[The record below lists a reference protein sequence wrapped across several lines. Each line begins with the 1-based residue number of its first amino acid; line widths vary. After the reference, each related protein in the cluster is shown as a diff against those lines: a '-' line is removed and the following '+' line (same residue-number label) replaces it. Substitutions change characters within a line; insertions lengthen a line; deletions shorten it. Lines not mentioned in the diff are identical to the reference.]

1 MTVAVPGCGMG
12 YVVGDYLLDRLHELG
27 VTEIFGVP
35 GDFNLHFLDH
45 VVAHPGLRWVG
56 SANELNAGYAA
67 DGYARLRGIGAVVT
81 TYGVGEL
88 SAVNAIAG
96 SYAEHVPVV
105 HVVGV
110 PAKDIQANHRVIHHT
125 LGDGD
130 FHHFRRIA
138 AEVTCAQADLG
149 AADACQEI
157 DRVLNSVRVHR
168 RPGYLMLST
177 DVARLEVAPPAA
189 PLAPAADFSSDGARL
204 AFARAAR
211 EFLADRRVTVLADVF
226 VDRVG
231 ATDELRA
238 LLAIGEVPHATL
250 AWGKTVVDESG
261 PRFVGVYTGA
271 ASPEPVRAAVED
283 AERLITVGV
292 QYTDSITAGFSH
304 RIDPRRTLEIG
315 PERSVIAGVDA
326 FAPLSLPVALEVLAE
341 ISADFAPTHTDPAP
355 PDPEPADTAPAE
367 TPLTQAALW
376 PLIAGALGNSNI
388 VVADQGSAFFGLATL
403 RMPAGITFLGQP
415 LWGSIGYALPAALG
429 AGLACPDR
437 RAVLVIGDGAAQLS
451 IQELGTWIRERLTGV
466 IILVDNGGYAIERA
480 IHGAHAPYNDIA
492 PWRWSELPHAFGGDE
507 NSVLTLRAA
516 TVGEL
521 RECLEV
527 ATQAQDCL
535 VFLQVVTGPTDYPP
549 LVSDIAAALTRANS
563 RS

>member
-1 MTVAVPGCGMG
+1 MG

-35 GDFNLHFLDH
+35 GDFNLQFLDH
-45 VVAHPGLRWVG
+45 VVAHPRIRWVG

-105 HVVGV
+105 HIVGV

-149 AADACQEI
+149 AADACPEI

-168 RPGYLMLST
+168 RPGYLMLAT
-177 DVARLEVAPPAA
+177 DTARMEVDRPAA
-189 PLAPAADFSSDGARL
+189 PLAPPADFSSAGARE
-204 AFARAAR
+204 AFEAAARA
-211 EFLADRRVTVLADVF
+211 FLTGRRVTVLADVF
-226 VDRVG
+226 ADRVG
-231 ATDELRA
+231 ATDELRE
-238 LLAIGEVPHATL
+238 LLSTRKLPHATL
-250 AWGKTVVDESG
+250 AWGKTLVDESE
-261 PRFVGVYTGA
+261 PNFLGVYTGA
-271 ASPEPVRAAVED
+271 ASPEAVRAGVED
-283 AERLITVGV
+283 AERLVIVGV
-292 QYTDSITAGFSH
+292 QYTDSTTAGFSH
-304 RIDPRRTLEIG
+304 RIDARRTIDIG
-315 PERSVIAGVDA
+315 PERTVIGGVDT
-326 FAPLSLPVALEVLAE
+326 FAPLSLPAALAILAR
-341 ISADFAPTHTDPAP
+341 ISGEFAAPAPTPAIAKVMP
-355 PDPEPADTAPAE
+355 TVEAKADA
-367 TPLTQAALW
+367 PLTQATLW
-376 PLIAGALGNSNI
+376 PIVAEALGNSNI
-388 VVADQGSAFFGLATL
+388 VVADQGTAFFGLATL
-403 RMPAGITFLGQP
+403 RMPTGITFLGQP

-451 IQELGTWIRERLTGV
+451 IQELGTWIRERVHGV
-466 IILVDNGGYAIERA
+466 IILVDNSGYAIERA
-480 IHGAHAPYNDIA
+480 IHGPAAAYNDIA
-492 PWRWSELPHAFGGDE
+492 PWRWDELPRAFGGDDD
-507 NSVLTLRAA
+507 SVLTLRAT

-521 RECLEV
+521 RDCV
-527 ATQAQDCL
+527 RAATDAQDRL
-535 VFLQVVTGPTDYPP
+535 VFLRVVTGATDYPP
-549 LVSDIAAALTRANS
+549 LVSDIAAALTRANTAS
-563 RS
+563 

>member
-1 MTVAVPGCGMG
+1 MG
-12 YVVGDYLLDRLHELG
+12 YVVGDYLLDRLRELG

-35 GDFNLHFLDH
+35 GDFNLQFLDH
-45 VVAHPGLRWVG
+45 VIAHPDIRWIG

-105 HVVGV
+105 HIVGV

-157 DRVLNSVRVHR
+157 DRVLNSVRVQR
-168 RPGYLMLST
+168 RPGYLMLAT
-177 DVARLEVAPPAA
+177 DTARVEVSRPAM
-189 PLAPAADFSSDGARL
+189 PLAPPADFSSVGARA
-204 AFARAAR
+204 AFAQAAR
-211 EFLADRRVTVLADVF
+211 EFLSGRRVAVLADIF

-231 ATDELRA
+231 ATDRLRTLVGPA
-238 LLAIGEVPHATL
+238 SGHSQGLPHATL
-250 AWGKTVVDESG
+250 AWGKTVVDESA
-261 PRFVGVYTGA
+261 PNFLGVYTGA
-271 ASPEPVRAAVED
+271 ASPPQIRAAVED
-283 AERLITVGV
+283 AERLVTVGV

-304 RIDPRRTLEIG
+304 RIDPRRTIDIG
-315 PERSVIAGVDA
+315 PERTVIGGVDA
-326 FAPLSLPVALEVLAE
+326 FAPLSLTAALEILTGIAPE
-341 ISADFAPTHTDPAP
+341 FTAPATIPAPTTTPPVELPA
-355 PDPEPADTAPAE
+355 AE

-376 PLIAGALGNSNI
+376 PLVAEALGNNNI

-403 RMPAGITFLGQP
+403 RMPTGITFLGQP

-429 AGLACPDR
+429 AGIACPDR

-451 IQELGTWIRERLTGV
+451 IQELGTWIRERMNGV
-466 IILVDNGGYAIERA
+466 IILVDNDGYAIERA
-480 IHGAHAPYNDIA
+480 IHGPAAPYNDIA
-492 PWRWSELPHAFGGDE
+492 PWRWSELPHAFGGDAE
-507 NSVLTLRAA
+507 SVLTLRAT
-516 TVGEL
+516 TVGGL
-521 RECLEV
+521 RHCLKA
-527 ATQAQDCL
+527 ATDEQDRL
-535 VFLQVVTGPTDYPP
+535 VFLHVVTGATDYPP
-549 LVSDIAAALTRANS
+549 LVTDIASALTRANT
-563 RS
+563 RT

>member
-1 MTVAVPGCGMG
+1 MG

-35 GDFNLHFLDH
+35 GDFNLEFLDH
-45 VVAHPGLRWVG
+45 IIAHDGIRWIG
-56 SANELNAGYAA
+56 SANELNAGYSA

-105 HVVGV
+105 HIVGV

-168 RPGYLMLST
+168 RPGYLMLAT
-177 DVARLEVAPPAA
+177 DTARVEVSPPAT
-189 PLAPAADFSSDGARL
+189 PLAPPPDFSSAGARA
-204 AFARAAR
+204 AFEVDAR
-211 EFLADRRVTVLADVF
+211 EFLAGKQVTVLADIF

-231 ATDELRA
+231 ATGLLRT
-238 LLAIGEVPHATL
+238 LVDSRRLPHATL
-250 AWGKTVVDESG
+250 AWGKTVVDESASNFLG
-261 PRFVGVYTGA
+261 IYAGA
-271 ASPEPVRAAVED
+271 ASPPALRAAIED
-283 AERLITVGV
+283 AERLVTIGV
-292 QYTDSITAGFSH
+292 QYTDSITAGFSQ
-304 RIDPRRTLEIG
+304 RIDSRRTIDIG
-315 PERSVIAGVDA
+315 PERAVIGGVDA
-326 FAPLSLPVALEVLAE
+326 YAPLSLTAALEILAE
-341 ISADFAPTHTDPAP
+341 IAGEFADPAP
-355 PDPEPADTAPAE
+355 ISAAGSGAAT
-367 TPLTQAALW
+367 TPGPLIDDLALTQATLW
-376 PLIAGALGNSNI
+376 PLVAEALGNNNV

-403 RMPAGITFLGQP
+403 HLPTGITFLGQP

-466 IILVDNGGYAIERA
+466 IILVDNNGYAIERA
-480 IHGAHAPYNDIA
+480 IHGPAAPYNDIA
-492 PWRWSELPHAFGGDE
+492 PWRWAELPHAFGGDRH
-507 NSVLTLRAA
+507 SVLTMRAA

-521 RECLEV
+521 KQCLRAAEE
-527 ATQAQDCL
+527 APGKL
-535 VFLQVVTGPTDYPP
+535 VFLQVVTGTTDYPP
-549 LVSDIAAALTRANS
+549 LVADIAAALTRANT
-563 RS
+563 RT

>member
-1 MTVAVPGCGMG
+1 MG
-12 YVVGDYLLDRLHELG
+12 YVVGDYLLDRLRELG

-35 GDFNLHFLDH
+35 GDFNLQFLDH
-45 VVAHPGLRWVG
+45 VIAHPDIRWIG

-105 HVVGV
+105 HIVGV
-110 PAKDIQANHRVIHHT
+110 PAKDIQAGHRVIHHT

-168 RPGYLMLST
+168 RPGYLMLAT
-177 DVARLEVAPPAA
+177 DTARVEVSPPAT
-189 PLAPAADFSSDGARL
+189 PLAPPADFSSAG
-204 AFARAAR
+204 ARAAFAEAAG
-211 EFLADRRVTVLADVF
+211 EFLGGRRVTVLADIF

-231 ATDELRA
+231 ATDRLRT
-238 LLAIGEVPHATL
+238 LVGPTPGLPHATL
-250 AWGKTVVDESG
+250 AWGKTVVDESA
-261 PRFVGVYTGA
+261 PNFLGVYTGA
-271 ASPEPVRAAVED
+271 ASPPQVRAAVED
-283 AERLITVGV
+283 AERLVTIGV

-304 RIDPRRTLEIG
+304 RIDTHRTLDIG
-315 PERSVIAGVDA
+315 PERTVIGGVDA
-326 FAPLSLPVALEVLAE
+326 FAPLSLTAALEILTELAPE
-341 ISADFAPTHTDPAP
+341 FAAPAPTPAP
-355 PDPEPADTAPAE
+355 AAAVPDAPPAVDA
-367 TPLTQAALW
+367 PLTQAALW
-376 PLIAGALGNSNI
+376 PLVAAALGNNNI

-403 RMPAGITFLGQP
+403 RMPTGITFLGQP

-429 AGLACPDR
+429 AGIACPDR

-451 IQELGTWIRERLTGV
+451 IQELGTWIREQLNGV
-466 IILVDNGGYAIERA
+466 IILVDNNGYAIERA
-480 IHGAHAPYNDIA
+480 IHGPAAPYNDIA
-492 PWRWSELPHAFGGDE
+492 PWRWPELPHAFGGDAE
-507 NSVLTLRAA
+507 SVLTLRAT

-521 RECLEV
+521 QHCLKT
-527 ATQAQDCL
+527 ATDEQDRL
-535 VFLQVVTGPTDYPP
+535 VFLHVMTGTTDYPP
-549 LVSDIAAALTRANS
+549 LVSDIAAALTRANT
-563 RS
+563 RT

>member
-1 MTVAVPGCGMG
+1 MS

-35 GDFNLHFLDH
+35 GDFNLQFLDH
-45 VVAHPGLRWVG
+45 IVAHPNIEWVG

-105 HVVGV
+105 HIVGV

-168 RPGYLMLST
+168 RPGYLMLAT
-177 DVARLEVAPPAA
+177 DTARLEVEPPAA
-189 PLAPAADFSSDGARL
+189 PLAPPADFSSAGARV
-204 AFARAAR
+204 AFAQAAR
-211 EFLADRRVTVLADVF
+211 EFLAGRQVAVLADVF
-226 VDRVG
+226 VNRVG

-238 LLAIGEVPHATL
+238 LIAARALPHATL
-250 AWGKTVVDESG
+250 AWGKTVVDESA
-261 PRFVGVYTGA
+261 PNFVGVYTGA
-271 ASPEPVRAAVED
+271 ASPESVRAAVED
-283 AERLITVGV
+283 SERLVTVGV

-304 RIDPRRTLEIG
+304 RIDARRTIDIG
-315 PERSVIAGVDA
+315 PERTVIGGVDA
-326 FAPLSLPVALEVLAE
+326 FAPLSLTAALEILTALAGE
-341 ISADFAPTHTDPAP
+341 FADPVQAPHEDVEARPLTTP
-355 PDPEPADTAPAE
+355 PD
-367 TPLTQAALW
+367 TPLSQAALW
-376 PLIAGALGNSNI
+376 PAVAAALGNNNL

-437 RAVLVIGDGAAQLS
+437 RTVLVIGDGAAQLT
-451 IQELGTWIRERLTGV
+451 IQELGTWIQRRLTGV
-466 IILVDNGGYAIERA
+466 IILVDNAGYAIERA
-480 IHGAHAPYNDIA
+480 IHGPEAQYNDIA
-492 PWRWSELPHAFGGDE
+492 PWRWIFLPHAFGGDDKT
-507 NSVLTLRAA
+507 VLTLRAT

-521 RECLEV
+521 
-527 ATQAQDCL
+527 QDCLKAATAEQNRL
-535 VFLQVVTGPTDYPP
+535 VFLQVVTGKTDYPP
-549 LVSDIAAALTRANS
+549 LVSDIAAALTRANT

>member
-1 MTVAVPGCGMG
+1 MG

-35 GDFNLHFLDH
+35 GDFNLQFLDH
-45 VVAHPGLRWVG
+45 VVNHPGLRWVG

-88 SAVNAIAG
+88 SVVNAIAG
-96 SYAEHVPVV
+96 SYAEYVPVV
-105 HVVGV
+105 HIVGV
-110 PAKDIQANHRVIHHT
+110 PAKDIQANHRIIHHT

-168 RPGYLMLST
+168 RPGYLMLAT
-177 DVARLEVAPPAA
+177 DTARIEVSPPAA
-189 PLAPAADFSSDGARL
+189 PLAPPADFSSEGARA
-204 AFARAAR
+204 AFARAAHS
-211 EFLADRRVTVLADVF
+211 FLAGYQVTVLADVF

-231 ATDELRA
+231 ATDELRT
-238 LLAIGEVPHATL
+238 LLAKSEVPHATL
-250 AWGKTVVDESG
+250 AWGKTVVDESA
-261 PRFVGVYTGA
+261 PSFLGVYTGA
-271 ASPEPVRAAVED
+271 ASTEPIRAAVED
-283 AERLITVGV
+283 AERLITIGV

-304 RIDPRRTLEIG
+304 RIDPRRTIDIG
-315 PERSVIAGVDA
+315 AERTVIGGIDA
-326 FAPLSLPVALEVLAE
+326 FAPLSLPVALEIITTIAHEFAAPQRIDIPAE
-341 ISADFAPTHTDPAP
+341 
-355 PDPEPADTAPAE
+355 PEPDDTAPSD
-367 TPLTQAALW
+367 TPLTQAVLW
-376 PLIAGALGNSNI
+376 PLIAGALGNDNV

-403 RMPAGITFLGQP
+403 RMPAGITFMGQP

-437 RAVLVIGDGAAQLS
+437 RPVLVIGDGAAQLS

-466 IILVDNGGYAIERA
+466 IILVDNNGYAIERA
-480 IHGAHAPYNDIA
+480 IHGPDAPYNDIA

-507 NSVLTLRAA
+507 NSVLTLRAG

-535 VFLQVVTGPTDYPP
+535 VFLQVVTGTTDYPP
-549 LVSDIAAALTRANS
+549 LVSGIARALARANTRA
-563 RS
+563 

>member
-1 MTVAVPGCGMG
+1 MG

-35 GDFNLHFLDH
+35 GDFNLQFLDH
-45 VVAHPGLRWVG
+45 VVRHPGLRWVG

-96 SYAEHVPVV
+96 SYAEYVPVV
-105 HVVGV
+105 HIVGV
-110 PAKDIQANHRVIHHT
+110 PAKDIQANHRIIHHT

-157 DRVLNSVRVHR
+157 DRVLNSVLVHR
-168 RPGYLMLST
+168 RPGYLMLAT
-177 DVARLEVAPPAA
+177 DTARMAVDPPTARLSPP
-189 PLAPAADFSSDGARL
+189 ADFSSDGARA
-204 AFARAAR
+204 AFAVAAR
-211 EFLADRRVTVLADVF
+211 EFLAERRVTILADIF
-226 VDRVG
+226 VNRIG
-231 ATDELRA
+231 ATDQLRG
-238 LLAIGEVPHATL
+238 LLASGDLPYATL
-250 AWGKTVVDESG
+250 AWGKTLVDEST
-261 PRFVGVYTGA
+261 PNFLGVYTGA
-271 ASPEPVRAAVED
+271 ASPESVRAAVED
-283 AERLITVGV
+283 AERLVTVGV

-304 RIDPRRTLEIG
+304 RIDPRRTIDIG
-315 PERSVIAGVDA
+315 PERTVIGGVDA
-326 FAPLSLPVALEVLAE
+326 FAPLSLTAALEVLTDLTE
-341 ISADFAPTHTDPAP
+341 EFADPDKTMPTADVIPMVTDAN
-355 PDPEPADTAPAE
+355 E
-367 TPLTQAALW
+367 TPLTQATLW
-376 PLIAGALGNSNI
+376 PLIAGALDNNNV

-403 RMPAGITFLGQP
+403 RMPTGITFMGQP

-466 IILVDNGGYAIERA
+466 IVLVDNDGYAIERA
-480 IHGAHAPYNDIA
+480 IHGPNAPYNDIA

-507 NSVLTLRAA
+507 DSVLTLRAT

-527 ATQAQDCL
+527 AAAAQDCL
-535 VFLQVVTGPTDYPP
+535 VFLQVVTGRTDYPP
-549 LVSDIAAALTRANS
+549 LVSDIASAITRANS

>member
-1 MTVAVPGCGMG
+1 MG

-35 GDFNLHFLDH
+35 GDFNLQFLDH
-45 VVAHPGLRWVG
+45 VIEHPGLRWVG

-105 HVVGV
+105 HIVGV
-110 PAKDIQANHRVIHHT
+110 PAKDIQANHRIIHHT

-157 DRVLNSVRVHR
+157 DRVLNSVLVHR
-168 RPGYLMLST
+168 RPGYLMLAT
-177 DVARLEVAPPAA
+177 DTARMEVGRPTARLEPP
-189 PLAPAADFSSDGARL
+189 ADFSSIG
-204 AFARAAR
+204 ARAAFAVAAR
-211 EFLADRRVTVLADVF
+211 DFLADRRVTVLADVF
-226 VDRVG
+226 VNRIG
-231 ATDELRA
+231 ATEQLRG
-238 LLAIGEVPHATL
+238 LLASGDLPYATL
-250 AWGKTVVDESG
+250 AWGKTLVDESA
-261 PRFVGVYTGA
+261 PNFLGVYTGA
-271 ASPEPVRAAVED
+271 ASPETVRAAVED
-283 AERLITVGV
+283 TERLVTVGV

-304 RIDPRRTLEIG
+304 RIDPRRTIDIG
-315 PERSVIAGVDA
+315 PERTVIAGIDA
-326 FAPLSLPVALEVLAE
+326 FAPLSLTAALEILTDLTEEFAE
-341 ISADFAPTHTDPAP
+341 PDRTASTADAIPMVT
-355 PDPEPADTAPAE
+355 EPND
-367 TPLTQAALW
+367 TPLTQATLW
-376 PLIAGALGNSNI
+376 PLIAGALDNDNV

-403 RMPAGITFLGQP
+403 RMPTGITFLGQP

-437 RAVLVIGDGAAQLS
+437 RPVLVIGDGAAQLS

-466 IILVDNGGYAIERA
+466 IVLVDNDGYAIERA
-480 IHGAHAPYNDIA
+480 IHGPSAPYNDIA

-507 NSVLTLRAA
+507 DSVLTLRAT

-527 ATQAQDCL
+527 AAAAQDCL
-535 VFLQVVTGPTDYPP
+535 VFLQVVTGRTDYPP
-549 LVSDIAAALTRANS
+549 LVSDIASAITRANS
-563 RS
+563 RA

>member
-1 MTVAVPGCGMG
+1 MG
-12 YVVGDYLLDRLHELG
+12 YVVGDYLLDRLRELG

-35 GDFNLHFLDH
+35 GDFNLQFLDH
-45 VVAHPGLRWVG
+45 VIAHPDIRWIG

-105 HVVGV
+105 HIVGV
-110 PAKDIQANHRVIHHT
+110 PAKDIQAGHRVIHHT

-168 RPGYLMLST
+168 RPGYLMLAT
-177 DVARLEVAPPAA
+177 DTARVEVSPPAT
-189 PLAPAADFSSDGARL
+189 PLAPSADFSSAGARA
-204 AFARAAR
+204 AFAQAAR
-211 EFLADRRVTVLADVF
+211 EFLGGRRVTVLADIF

-231 ATDELRA
+231 ATDRLRT
-238 LLAIGEVPHATL
+238 LVGPTPGQPHGLPHATL
-250 AWGKTVVDESG
+250 AWGKTVVDESA
-261 PRFVGVYTGA
+261 PNFLGVYTGA
-271 ASPEPVRAAVED
+271 ASPPQVRAAVED
-283 AERLITVGV
+283 ADRLVTVGV

-304 RIDPRRTLEIG
+304 RIDPHRAIDIG
-315 PERSVIAGVDA
+315 PERTVIGGVDA
-326 FAPLSLPVALEVLAE
+326 FAPLSLTAALEILTELALE
-341 ISADFAPTHTDPAP
+341 FAAPAP
-355 PDPEPADTAPAE
+355 IPAPAAAAPDAPPAVDA
-367 TPLTQAALW
+367 PLTQAALW
-376 PLIAGALGNSNI
+376 PLVAAALGNNNI

-403 RMPAGITFLGQP
+403 RMPTGITFLGQP

-429 AGLACPDR
+429 AGIACPDR

-451 IQELGTWIRERLTGV
+451 IQELGTWIREQLNGV
-466 IILVDNGGYAIERA
+466 IILVDNDGYAIERA
-480 IHGAHAPYNDIA
+480 IHGPAAPYNEIA
-492 PWRWSELPHAFGGDE
+492 PWRWPELPHAFGGDDE
-507 NSVLTLRAA
+507 SVLTLRAT

-521 RECLEV
+521 QHCLNA
-527 ATQAQDCL
+527 ATDEQDRL
-535 VFLQVVTGPTDYPP
+535 VFLQVITGATDYPP
-549 LVSDIAAALTRANS
+549 LVSDIASALTRANT
-563 RS
+563 RT

>member
-1 MTVAVPGCGMG
+1 MS

-35 GDFNLHFLDH
+35 GDFNLQFLDH
-45 VVAHPGLRWVG
+45 VVGHPGMRWIG
-56 SANELNAGYAA
+56 SANELNAGYSA

-96 SYAEHVPVV
+96 SYAEYVPVV
-105 HVVGV
+105 HIVGV
-110 PAKDIQANHRVIHHT
+110 PAKDIQANHRIIHHT

-157 DRVLNSVRVHR
+157 DRVLNSVLVHR
-168 RPGYLMLST
+168 RPGYLMLAT
-177 DVARLEVAPPAA
+177 DTARMEVRPPSA
-189 PLAPAADFSSDGARL
+189 PLAPPADFSSAGARTV
-204 AFARAAR
+204 FARAAR
-211 EFLADRRVTVLADVF
+211 EFLAGRRVTVLADVF
-226 VDRVG
+226 VNRIG
-231 ATDELRA
+231 ATDELRG
-238 LLAIGEVPHATL
+238 LLASGDLPYATL
-250 AWGKTVVDESG
+250 AWGKTLVDEST
-261 PRFVGVYTGA
+261 PNFLGVYTGA
-271 ASPEPVRAAVED
+271 ASPETVRAAVED
-283 AERLITVGV
+283 AERLVTVGV

-304 RIDPRRTLEIG
+304 RIDPRRTIDIG
-315 PERSVIAGVDA
+315 PERTVIGGVDA
-326 FAPLSLPVALEVLAE
+326 YAPLSLTAALEILTDLTDEFAAPDKTTPT
-341 ISADFAPTHTDPAP
+341 ADVIPMVTDPN
-355 PDPEPADTAPAE
+355 E
-367 TPLTQAALW
+367 TPLTQATLW
-376 PLIAGALGNSNI
+376 PLVAGALDNNNV

-403 RMPAGITFLGQP
+403 RMPTGITFMGQP

-451 IQELGTWIRERLTGV
+451 IQELGVWIRERLTGV
-466 IILVDNGGYAIERA
+466 IVLVDNDGYAIERA
-480 IHGAHAPYNDIA
+480 IHGPTAPYNDIA

-507 NSVLTLRAA
+507 DSVLTLRAT

-527 ATQAQDCL
+527 AAAAQDCL
-535 VFLQVVTGPTDYPP
+535 VFLQVVTGRTDYPP
-549 LVSDIAAALTRANS
+549 LVSDIASAITRANT
-563 RS
+563 RT

>member
-1 MTVAVPGCGMG
+1 MG

-35 GDFNLHFLDH
+35 GDFNLQFLDH
-45 VVAHPGLRWVG
+45 VVEHPGIRWVG

-96 SYAEHVPVV
+96 SYAEYVPVV
-105 HVVGV
+105 HIVGV
-110 PAKDIQANHRVIHHT
+110 PAKDIQANHRIIHHT

-157 DRVLNSVRVHR
+157 DRVLNSVLVHR
-168 RPGYLMLST
+168 RPGYLMLATDTARIEVTPPST
-177 DVARLEVAPPAA
+177 
-189 PLAPAADFSSDGARL
+189 PLAPPADFSSAGART
-204 AFARAAR
+204 AFTAAAR

-226 VDRVG
+226 VNRIG
-231 ATDELRA
+231 ATDQLRG
-238 LLAIGEVPHATL
+238 LLAAGDLPYATL
-250 AWGKTVVDESG
+250 AWGKTLVDEST
-261 PRFVGVYTGA
+261 PNFLGVYTGA
-271 ASPEPVRAAVED
+271 ASPETVRAAVED
-283 AERLITVGV
+283 SERLVTVGV

-304 RIDPRRTLEIG
+304 RIDARRTLEIG
-315 PERSVIAGVDA
+315 AERTVIGGVDA
-326 FAPLSLPVALEVLAE
+326 YAPLSLPAALEILTELSAE
-341 ISADFAPTHTDPAP
+341 FADPDKTTPTADVIPAVTDPG
-355 PDPEPADTAPAE
+355 D
-367 TPLTQAALW
+367 TPLTQATLW
-376 PLIAGALGNSNI
+376 PLIAGALDNNNV

-403 RMPAGITFLGQP
+403 RMPSGITFMGQP

-466 IILVDNGGYAIERA
+466 IVLVDNDGYAIERA
-480 IHGAHAPYNDIA
+480 IHGPAAPYNDIA

-507 NSVLTLRAA
+507 DSVLTLRAT

-527 ATQAQDCL
+527 AAAAQDCL
-535 VFLQVVTGPTDYPP
+535 VFLQVVTGRTDYPP
-549 LVSDIAAALTRANS
+549 LVSDIASAITRANS